1 MIEASEH
8 GLRVTGA
15 MLNTNATA
23 LLEAGRGLL
32 RRNDDGKRL
41 VVDLGAVGESD
52 SSALAVLFAWLRSAQ
67 AAGIDLRIAHLP
79 DSMVSQ
85 AKLYGVYESLP
96 LA

>member
-23 LLEAGRGLL
+23 LLEAGRELL
-32 RRNDDGKRL
+32 HRKDGSKTQ
-41 VVDLGAVGESD
+41 VVDLEAVGESD
-52 SSALAVLFAWLRSAQ
+52 SSALAVLFAWIRSARS
-67 AAGIDLRIAHLP
+67 AGIDLRVARIP
-79 DSMVSQ
+79 GNMVSQ
-85 AKLYGVYESLP
+85 ARLYGVYESLP